1 MKLYFRLLS
10 GSIKERLA
18 VVGPEHL
25 VCALRELRL
34 VNWTGPAGHRTEW

>member
-1 MKLYFRLLS
+1 MKFYFRLLS
-10 GSIKERLA
+10 DSIKERQA

-34 VNWTGPAGHRTEW
+34 VTWTGSAGHRTEW